1 MTVTGKKMNIKKGDI
16 AEFQIEKYAF
26 EGKGIA
32 KVSKNELLGL
42 SEENGNEKNYV
53 VFVIGSYP
61 GDRVNARLLKIK
73 NSYAEALVVD
83 ILTPSSERVK
93 AKCKFFGTCGGCKQQ
108 DLDYDAQVKYKQQ
121 QVEEI
126 FHKLGGFS
134 DLPAD
139 NGGFEIEPI
148 IPSQNVF
155 HYRNKMEFSFSEK
168 RWLTKDE
175 ISKEG
180 ILDKDF
186 SLGLHIPK
194 IYDKVLDVDECFLQS
209 EVSNKILN
217 FTRDFFKKKNTSIY
231 STKTHTGFLRNL
243 VIKQSFHTDD
253 LMVNLVTS
261 EENDELINEYCN
273 ELRKGIP
280 QVTTVINNINKK
292 FAAVAV
298 GDYEK
303 VIYGSGFIYDE
314 IGRPACTDVSAGR
327 HKFRISANSFFQ
339 TNTLQAEK
347 LYQTAL
353 DFAELKGNE
362 IIYDLY
368 SGAGTIAIF
377 ISDKSKKVYAFEAV
391 ESAIA
396 DAKVNADLN
405 NILNVKF
412 FAADLYKSFLPIVNK
427 YNIPKPDVMI
437 LDPPRSGMHPTTVDD
452 VIKLS
457 PDKIVYVSCNPTTQV
472 RDIKLMVEA
481 GYRLIKIRPV
491 DMFPHTY
498 HIENVS
504 LLKKL
509 EHGSN

>member
-1 MTVTGKKMNIKKGDI
+1 MNIKKGDI
-16 AEFQIEKYAF
+16 IELQIEKYAF

-42 SEENGNEKNYV
+42 NEENGNEKNYV
-53 VFVIGSYP
+53 VFVQGSYP
-61 GDRVNARLLKIK
+61 GDKVRARLLKIK
-73 NSYAEALVVD
+73 NSYAEALTVN
-83 ILTPSSERVK
+83 ILTPSNERVN
-93 AKCKFFGTCGGCKQQ
+93 AKCKYFGSCGGCKQQ
-108 DLDYDAQVKYKQQ
+108 DLNYKAQAKYKQQ

-126 FHKLGGFS
+126 FNKLGGFS
-134 DLPAD
+134 DFKID
-139 NGGFEIEPI
+139 PI
-148 IPSQNVF
+148 IQSQNVF
-155 HYRNKMEFSFSEK
+155 HYRNKMEFSFGDK
-168 RWLTKDE
+168 RWLTKEE
-175 ISKEG
+175 IAIEG
-180 ILDKDF
+180 TLDRDF
-186 SLGLHIPK
+186 ALGLHIPR
-194 IYDKVLDVDECFLQS
+194 IFDKVLNVDECFLQS

-217 FTRDFFKKKNTSIY
+217 FTRDFFKEKNTSIY
-231 STKTHTGFLRNL
+231 STKSHTGYLRNL
-243 VIKQSFHTDD
+243 VIRQASLTTD

-261 EENDELINEYCN
+261 EENDELVNEYCD
-273 ELRKGIP
+273 ELLKEVP

-314 IGRPACTDVSAGR
+314 IGKHR
-327 HKFRISANSFFQ
+327 FRISANSFFQ

-362 IIYDLY
+362 VVYDLY

-377 ISDKSKKVYAFEAV
+377 ISDKAKKVYAFEAV

-396 DAKVNADLN
+396 DAKVNAELN
-405 NILNVKF
+405 SILNVRF
-412 FAADLYKSFLPIVNK
+412 FAADLYKTFLPIVYK

-437 LDPPRSGMHPTTVDD
+437 IDPPRSGMHPTTVDD

-457 PDKIVYVSCNPTTQV
+457 PDKIVYVSCNPATQV

-481 GYRLIKIRPV
+481 GYKLIKIKTV
-491 DMFPHTY
+491 DMFPHTF
-498 HIENVS
+498 HIENVAV
-504 LLKKL
+504 LKK
-509 EHGSN
+509 

>member
-1 MTVTGKKMNIKKGDI
+1 MTTGNHSTKMNIKKGDVV
-16 AEFQIEKYAF
+16 EFQIEKYAF

-42 SEENGNEKNYV
+42 NEENGNEKNYV

-61 GDRVNARLLKIK
+61 GDIVNARLLKIK
-73 NSYAEALVVD
+73 NSYAEALVME
-83 ILTPSSERVK
+83 ILTPSSERVI

-108 DLDYDAQVKYKQQ
+108 DLDYDAQAKYKQQ

-126 FHKLGGFS
+126 FNKLGGFS
-134 DLPAD
+134 E
-139 NGGFEIEPI
+139 FEIESI

-168 RWLTKDE
+168 RWLTKEE

-243 VIKQSFHTDD
+243 VIKQASLTND

-261 EENDELINEYCN
+261 EENDELVNEYCK
-273 ELRKGIP
+273 ELRKEIP

-314 IGRPACTDVSAGR
+314 IGK

-362 IIYDLY
+362 IVYDLY
-368 SGAGTIAIF
+368 SGAGTITIF
-377 ISDKSKKVYAFEAV
+377 ISDKAKKVYAFEAV
-391 ESAIA
+391 ESSIA

-412 FAADLYKSFLPIVNK
+412 FAADLYKSFLPIVDK
-427 YNIPKPDVMI
+427 YNVPKPDVMI
-437 LDPPRSGMHPTTVDD
+437 IDPPRSGMHPTTVDD

-457 PDKIVYVSCNPTTQV
+457 PDKIVYVSCNPATQV

-481 GYRLIKIRPV
+481 GYKLIKIKPV
-491 DMFPHTY
+491 DMFPHTF
-498 HIENVS
+498 HIENVA
-504 LLKKL
+504 LLKK
-509 EHGSN
+509 